1 MDTLFTSLIGSVIL
15 FSMAMVAMS
24 VGVLFSGKKLKGSC
38 GVDEDIAEKLDL
50 ECGSCR
56 NQEADMCP
64 SSDANGDLV
73 QLATLGTPNRKE
85 HP

>member
-1 MDTLFTSLIGSVIL
+1 METLNSLIGSIIL
-15 FSMAMVAMS
+15 FALAMVAMS
-24 VGVLFSGKKLKGSC
+24 VGVLLSGRKLKGSC
-38 GVDEDIAEKLDL
+38 GIDDDIAEKLEL

-64 SSDANGDLV
+64 SSEDNGELV
-73 QLATLGTPNRKE
+73 QLATLGAPNRKE